1 MQEMTITTSD
11 GITRTIEGKQ
21 FGNEF
26 RVYRVHGDITSHD
39 SLADMAQDVA
49 CTLGV
54 ERVTIK
60 I

>member
-1 MQEMTITTSD
+1 MKEFTITTGD

-26 RVYRVHGDITSHD
+26 RIYRVHGDITSHA
-39 SLADMAQDVA
+39 SLADMAQDIAV
-49 CTLGV
+49 TLGV
-54 ERVTIK
+54 DRVTIR

>member
-1 MQEMTITTSD
+1 MQEFTITTGD

-26 RVYRVHGDITSHD
+26 RVYRVHGDITD
-39 SLADMAQDVA
+39 TNSLADMAQDLAV
-49 CTLGV
+49 TLGV